1 MSAWQA
7 LFDSARPAFAQQRT
21 FDRARSLGLSAL
33 TCLGRRTLSGLL
45 CASGQ
50 QFHDWSAAYR
60 LFEQQRVD
68 PSRLWITVQN
78 QLFAHLPESAPVV
91 ALMDDTL
98 RRKRGRRISG
108 TSWRRDPLGP
118 HFADNFIWASRFLQL
133 SIALPEHPDQDVS
146 PARAIPVDLQHAP
159 SPRKPSKRAPEQVW
173 QAWRTAS
180 AACTVSSLGAQR
192 IAALRA
198 ALDTHPGG
206 PGRALRICVDA
217 TFTCRTVLKDLPP
230 RTTLI
235 GRIRKDACLYALP
248 TPEQANHGR
257 GRRRAYG
264 QRLPTPEQYRQDQSI
279 PWQTVRACAA
289 GNIYDFEIKT
299 VTPLRWKHAGG
310 DRQLLL
316 LIVRP
321 VAYRLKQGV
330 DLNYRKP
337 AYLICTDPALSPQQ
351 ILQSYLWRWEI
362 EVNFR
367 DEKTLLGFGQPQV
380 RTEAAVRTTAAFFVF
395 VYAILLLALQQS
407 QLAHTPLPP
416 SRWQRRKPKRPQ
428 QRVSTPQ
435 AISLLRACLWS
446 SALGLTNK
454 NGFPRINST
463 IAKPPQIQF
472 ALKSAVLYAT
482 G

>member
-7 LFDSARPAFAQQRT
+7 LFDAARPAFSQQRT
-21 FDRARSLGLSAL
+21 FDRARALGLSAL
-33 TCLGRRTLSGLL
+33 TCLGRRTVSGLL
-45 CASGQ
+45 CTSGQ

-68 PSRLWITVQN
+68 PSQLWTTVQT
-78 QLFAHLPESAPVV
+78 QLFARLPDSAPVV

-98 RRKRGRRISG
+98 RRKRGHQISG

-146 PARAIPVDLQHAP
+146 AARAIPVDLQHAP
-159 SPRKPSKRAPEQVW
+159 SPRKPTKRAPEEVW

-180 AACTVSSLGAQR
+180 AASTVSSLGAQR

-198 ALDTHPGG
+198 ALDAHPGG
-206 PGRALRICVDA
+206 PGRALLICVDA
-217 TFTCRTVLKDLPP
+217 TFTCRAVLKELPL

-289 GNIYDFEIKT
+289 GNSYEFEIKT

-310 DRQLLL
+310 DRQLQL

-321 VAYRLKQGV
+321 VAYRLKQGA

-337 AYLICTDPALSPQQ
+337 AYLICTDPTLSPQQ

-367 DEKTLLGFGQPQV
+367 DEKTLLGLGEPQV

-395 VYAILLLALQQS
+395 TYAILLLALQQNH
-407 QLAHTPLPP
+407 LAHTPLPP
-416 SRWQRRKPKRPQ
+416 PRWQRRKPKRPQ
-428 QRVSTPQ
+428 QRISTPQ
-435 AISLLRACLWS
+435 AISLFRACLWS
-446 SALGLTNK
+446 AALGLSNK
-454 NGFPRINST
+454 NGFATVNPT
-463 IAKPPQIQF
+463 TAKPPQIQF

>member
-33 TCLGRRTLSGLL
+33 TCLGRRTVSGLL

-68 PSRLWITVQN
+68 PSRLWTTVQN
-78 QLFAHLPESAPVV
+78 QLFARLPEAAPVV

-98 RRKRGRRISG
+98 RRKRGRHISG

-146 PARAIPVDLQHAP
+146 AARAIPVDLQHAP

-180 AACTVSSLGAQR
+180 ASCTVSSLGARR

-198 ALDTHPGG
+198 ALDAHPGG
-206 PGRALRICVDA
+206 PGRALLICVDA

-248 TPEQANHGR
+248 TPEEANHGR

-289 GNIYDFEIKT
+289 GNTYDFEIKT

-321 VAYRLKQGV
+321 VAYRLKQGA

-367 DEKTLLGFGQPQV
+367 DEKTLLGFGEPQV

-407 QLAHTPLPP
+407 QLAHKPLPP
-416 SRWQRRKPKRPQ
+416 PRWQRRKPKRPQ

-446 SALGLTNK
+446 SALGLSNK
-454 NGFPRINST
+454 NGFAMIDST

>member
-7 LFDSARPAFAQQRT
+7 LFDAARPAFARQRT
-21 FDRARSLGLSAL
+21 FDRARGLGLSAL
-33 TCLGRRTLSGLL
+33 ACLGRRTLSGLL

-60 LFEQQRVD
+60 LFEKQRLD
-68 PSRLWITVQN
+68 PAQLWNCAQSQVFD
-78 QLFAHLPESAPVV
+78 LLPDAAPVV
-91 ALMDDTL
+91 ALLDDTL
-98 RRKRGRRISG
+98 RRKRGKHVQG

-118 HFADNFIWASRFLQL
+118 PFADNFIWASRFLQL
-133 SIALPEHPDQDVS
+133 SVALPAHPDQMVS

-159 SPRKPSKRAPEQVW
+159 SPRKPSKRAPEEVW
-173 QAWRTAS
+173 KAWRAAS
-180 AACTVSSLGAQR
+180 ARSTITSLGAQR
-192 IAALRA
+192 IAALRS
-198 ALDTHPGG
+198 ALDAHPGG
-206 PGRALRICVDA
+206 TQRRLLACADA
-217 TFTCRTVLKDLPP
+217 TFTCRAVFKDLPE

-235 GRIRKDACLYALP
+235 GRIRKDARLYALP
-248 TPEQANHGR
+248 TPEEDNPGR
-257 GRRRAYG
+257 GRRRLYG

-289 GNIYDFEIKT
+289 SNTYDFEIKT
-299 VTPLRWKHAGG
+299 VAPLRWKCAGG

-321 VAYRLKQGV
+321 IAYRLKQGA

-337 AYLICTDPALSPQQ
+337 AYLICTDPTLAPQQ

-367 DEKTLLGFGQPQV
+367 DEKTLLGFGEPQV
-380 RTEAAVRTTAAFFVF
+380 RTETAVRTTAAFFVF
-395 VYAILLLALQQS
+395 VYAILLLALQHC

-416 SRWQRRKPKRPQ
+416 PCWQRRKPKRPQ

-435 AISLLRACLWS
+435 AISLFRASLWS
-446 SALGLTNK
+446 AALGLTNK
-454 NGFPRINST
+454 NGFAMINRT
-463 IAKPPQIQF
+463 TTKPSQIEF

>member
-7 LFDSARPAFAQQRT
+7 IFDSARPAFSQQRT

-33 TCLGRRTLSGLL
+33 TCLGRRTVSGLL
-45 CASGQ
+45 CTSGQ

-68 PSRLWITVQN
+68 PSRLWTTVQN

-118 HFADNFIWASRFLQL
+118 HFADNFIWASRFVQL
-133 SIALPEHPDQDVS
+133 SIALPEHPHQGVS
-146 PARAIPVDLQHAP
+146 AARAIPVDLQHAP
-159 SPRKPSKRAPEQVW
+159 SPRKPSKRAPEEVW

-180 AACTVSSLGAQR
+180 ASSTVSSLGAQR

-198 ALDTHPGG
+198 TLDAHSGG
-206 PGRALRICVDA
+206 PDRALLICVDA

-235 GRIRKDACLYALP
+235 GRIRKDARLYALP
-248 TPEQANHGR
+248 TPEEANHGR

-289 GNIYDFEIKT
+289 GNTYDFEIKT

-321 VAYRLKQGV
+321 VAYRLKQGA

-367 DEKTLLGFGQPQV
+367 DEKTLLGFGEPQV

-416 SRWQRRKPKRPQ
+416 PSWQRSKPKRPQ

-446 SALGLTNK
+446 YALGLSNK
-454 NGFPRINST
+454 NGFATVNPTS
-463 IAKPPQIQF
+463 AKPPEIQF

>member
-1 MSAWQA
+1 MSAWQS
-7 LFDSARPAFAQQRT
+7 LFDSARPAFSQQRT
-21 FDRARSLGLSAL
+21 FDRARCLGLSAL
-33 TCLGRRTLSGLL
+33 TCLGRRTVSGLL

-68 PSRLWITVQN
+68 PGQLWTTVQK
-78 QLFAHLPESAPVV
+78 QVFARLPESAPVV

-98 RRKRGRRISG
+98 RRKRGRQISG

-118 HFADNFIWASRFLQL
+118 QFADNFIWASRFLQL
-133 SIALPEHPDQDVS
+133 SIALPEHPDRDVS
-146 PARAIPVDLQHAP
+146 AARAIPVDLQHAP
-159 SPRKPSKRAPEQVW
+159 SPRKPSKRAPEQAW
-173 QAWRTAS
+173 QAWRAAS
-180 AACTVSSLGAQR
+180 ASSTVSALGARR

-198 ALDTHPGG
+198 ALDAHPADAA
-206 PGRALRICVDA
+206 RSLLVCVDA
-217 TFTCRTVLKDLPP
+217 TFTCRAVLKDLPP

-248 TPEQANHGR
+248 APEEENHGR

-289 GNIYDFEIKT
+289 GNTYDFEIKT

-310 DRQLLL
+310 NRQLLL

-321 VAYRLKQGV
+321 VAYRLKQGA
-330 DLNYRKP
+330 DLSYRKP
-337 AYLICTDPALSPQQ
+337 AYLICTNPALSPQQ
-351 ILQSYLWRWEI
+351 ILQAYLWRWEI

-367 DEKTLLGFGQPQV
+367 DEKTLLGFGEPQV
-380 RTEAAVRTTAAFFVF
+380 RKESSVQTTASFFVF
-395 VYAILLLALQQS
+395 TYALLLLALHQCR
-407 QLAHTPLPP
+407 LAHTPLPP
-416 SRWQRRKPKRPQ
+416 PRWQRRKPKRPQ

-446 SALGLTNK
+446 SALGISNK
-454 NGFPRINST
+454 NGFAMVSPT
-463 IAKPPQIQF
+463 TAKPPEIQF
-472 ALKSAVLYAT
+472 ALKSAVLYAS